1 MSYNVTVWL
10 NNSGPMPLDKSVR
23 ATARGAVGALA
34 ALGMDLIEADPDLTF
49 ARCSPNAFQVVTS
62 HGHVIDAEVV
72 RT

>member
-10 NNSGPMPLDKSVR
+10 NNSGPMPLAKSVR

-34 ALGMDLIEADPDLTF
+34 ALGMDLIEADPDLNFTEYGP
-49 ARCSPNAFQVVTS
+49 SAFQVVTS